1 MVSSTARGV
10 AREPMPAYLMIR
22 HGDRHTWEAD
32 DTEFLVGAE
41 AVHSGW
47 RPALAGIENAPRPDG
62 PDAGR
67 DDA

>member
-1 MVSSTARGV
+1 
-10 AREPMPAYLMIR
+10 MIR

-41 AVHSGW
+41 AVHRGW
-47 RPALAGIENAPRPDG
+47 RPALAGIEDAPRPDG

-67 DDA
+67 SDA